1 MVGPLRGE
9 IWWGERP
16 NRKAR
21 PYLVLTRDRA
31 IPVLV
36 RVLAAP
42 VSSTVRG
49 IPTEVPLG
57 RAEGLPIECAAS
69 MDNVATIRKAHLV
82 RQMGKLDRSRWTDV
96 CEALAAAIDC

>member
-1 MVGPLRGE
+1 MVTPKWGE

-16 NRKAR
+16 DRKPR
-21 PYLVLTRDRA
+21 PYLVLSRDRA

-36 RVLAAP
+36 RVMAAP

-57 RAEGLPIECAAS
+57 PDEGLPIACAAS
-69 MDNVATIRKAHLV
+69 LDNVTTIRKAFLTRRLGTIDRV
-82 RQMGKLDRSRWTDV
+82 RRREV
-96 CEALAAAIDC
+96 CDALAAATDC